1 MKNVNTYCEIRRN
14 YISCENNFDLIRL
27 LAALQVLLGHGIN
40 HLQILGYEHILNAI
54 SFFHGVIIFFVISG
68 FLITRSYITKKYQKN
83 RGGIVQYCNI
93 LKIDVFGFFQ
103 HCGLHLS

>member
-54 SFFHGVIIFFVISG
+54 SFFPGVIIFFVISG

-93 LKIDVFGFFQ
+93 LKIDVFGFFHQ
-103 HCGLHLS
+103 WGLHLS